1 MGLGRVLIVGAEYGV
16 HRPLDASDHVAD
28 RHRMERR
35 CSGIRRDG
43 SAPTV
48 DRRVD
53 LVAAACEQQGRT
65 AAHAKANR
73 ANLAAA
79 KRHAPQQRGGAFD
92 VAYGQAIFELGRT
105 DADLVYRLIGADFDT
120 RETIGHQHDESD
132 VGEAPRDVARMIADA
147 EDIVQDDDAR
157 VAAALARTRKIA
169 GNFRTFTRIAH
180 LLRGEPLR
188 MLDLTCYGCHFVNT
202 SLASDSLTTL
212 EDKAA

>member
-1 MGLGRVLIVGAEYGV
+1 MGLRRVLIVGAEYGV
-16 HRPLDASDHVAD
+16 NRPLDASDHIAH
-28 RHRMERR
+28 RYRMERR
-35 CSGIRRDG
+35 CSGIRRDE

-53 LVAAACEQQGRT
+53 LVAAACEQQGRA
-65 AAHAKANR
+65 AAHAKADR
-73 ANLAAA
+73 AGLAVAI
-79 KRHAPQQRGGAFD
+79 RHASQQRGGAFD
-92 VAYGQAIFELGRT
+92 IAYGQVIFELGRT
-105 DADLVYRLIGADFDT
+105 DADFVYRLVGADFDT

-169 GNFRTFTRIAH
+169 GDFRPFARIAH
-180 LLRGEPLR
+180 LLRGEPLW
-188 MLDLTCYGCHFVNT
+188 MLDSTCYGWHFVNT

-212 EDKAA
+212 EDMS